1 MAPGRATRPGASLA
15 PMPASDSGSSPRLR
29 VDDFDY
35 PLPESA
41 IAQIPAEPR
50 DASRLLVLDRDRS
63 RPGAPHL
70 EHATFR
76 RIGEWLRPDDLLVVN
91 DSRVIPARLRG
102 ARAGGGAAEL
112 LVLRDLGDDRW
123 EALVRPS
130 RRIRVG
136 EVLRL
141 ASGDE
146 VEVGE
151 RVADGT
157 RVVAF
162 SRDPAQVMAET
173 GETPLPPYIHDRSSP
188 PDRYQTVYAN
198 PPGSAAAPTAGLHFT
213 AELLASLEARGIR
226 RATVTLHVGL
236 DTFRPL
242 EGAFVDEHR
251 IHTEWYEIPAAT
263 GEAITATRAAGGRVV
278 AVGTTSVRVLE
289 TAARRSAAPS
299 GWTDLYI
306 TPPYRFASVDA
317 LITNFHLPQSSL
329 LLLVTAFVQHG
340 TGMRDPYAARDLVL
354 ASYRAALDA
363 GYRFFSFGD
372 AMLIR

>member
-1 MAPGRATRPGASLA
+1 MPTNDPGA
-15 PMPASDSGSSPRLR
+15 SPRLR

-41 IAQIPAEPR
+41 IAQTPAEPR
-50 DASRLLVLDRDRS
+50 DASRLLVLDRARS
-63 RPGAPHL
+63 LASSPHV

-76 RIGEWLRPDDLLVVN
+76 EIGDWLHSGDLLVVN

-102 ARAGGGAAEL
+102 TRPGGGAAEL
-112 LVLRDLGDDRW
+112 LLLRDMGDDRW

-130 RRIRVG
+130 RRVRAG

-141 ASGDE
+141 ASDDE

-151 RVADGT
+151 RVAEGT
-157 RVVAF
+157 RAVAF
-162 SRDPAQVMAET
+162 RRDPSLVMAAA
-173 GETPLPPYIHDRSSP
+173 GETPLPPYIRDHSSS
-188 PDRYQTVYAN
+188 PDRYQTVYAR

-213 AELLASLEARGIR
+213 PELLASLEARGIG

-242 EGAFVDEHR
+242 EGEFVDEHR
-251 IHTEWYEIPAAT
+251 IHTEWYEIPPAARRAM
-263 GEAITATRAAGGRVV
+263 EATRAAGGRIV

-289 TAARRSAAPS
+289 TAARHGTATS

-306 TPPYRFASVDA
+306 TPPHAFASVDA
-317 LITNFHLPQSSL
+317 LVTNFHLPQSSL

-340 TGMRDPYAARDLVL
+340 ADVQDPYTARDLVL
-354 ASYRAALDA
+354 ATYRLALET

-372 AMLIR
+372 AMLIV